1 MLLKNLR
8 LFASSKNV
16 RASVIRNQ
24 LYMLNS
30 GRCLSY
36 PSHTVVPMP
45 ALSPTMEAGS
55 IAKWCI
61 KEGDKFEPGVAICE
75 VETDKATVTFDATDE
90 GYLAKI
96 LVGTGEIKVNL
107 FLYSIKILISFYF
120 YKLGRSTNYG
130 NC

>member
-1 MLLKNLR
+1 MSLNHLR
-8 LFASSKNV
+8 LFTSVKNF
-16 RASVIRNQ
+16 RGSAIRNR
-24 LYMLNS
+24 LFKCNS
-30 GRCLSY
+30 GTYRCLSY

-96 LVGTGEIKVNL
+96 LVGAGEIKVDFVIPL
-107 FLYSIKILISFYF
+107 
-120 YKLGRSTNYG
+120 
-130 NC
+130 